1 MPAGHRVGPGVGG
14 VERAEHDRRDHARAP
29 AGRPG
34 AHHLH
39 RERDHDQRRGDR
51 EHVRVQVAQREGEGR
66 ELVDR
71 ARHHARG
78 GEPVVGGERPGGLE
92 ELTRRREVAEHQAE
106 RDGQQPAADRPA
118 GPRAAAQAGP
128 QRRAERERGGRRERE
143 ERRDGQVVAAAR
155 LDARQSGERAHGHV
169 AEVVVVQRLP
179 RDPGVRRR
187 ERRGGLHGGQEG
199 HVHRLLGPP
208 DVRRE
213 GDQDDHRREG
223 DEEHRL
229 GGDRER
235 AAQRIRRASATAAG
249 HATRTRRPAPGR
261 RPRAASR
268 PSPPATRSRPARPPS
283 RPPRTR
289 AAWRSPGRRPAAA
302 RAPARSAAR
311 RAGRAARAARGSA
324 GRRTRDG

>member
-1 MPAGHRVGPGVGG
+1 M
-14 VERAEHDRRDHARAP
+14 RRDHARAP

-92 ELTRRREVAEHQAE
+92 QLTRRREVAEHEAE

-128 QRRAERERGGRRERE
+128 QRRADRERGGRGERE
-143 ERRDGQVVAAAR
+143 EGRDGEVVAAAR
-155 LDARQSGERAHGHV
+155 LDARQPGERAHGHV

-179 RDPGVRRR
+179 REPGVRRR
-187 ERRGGLHGGQEG
+187 ERRGSLHGGQEG

-213 GDQDDHRREG
+213 GDKDDHRREG

-229 GGDRER
+229 GGERER
-235 AAQRIRRASATAAG
+235 AAQRIRRAPATAPPPDEARDGEHAG
-249 HATRTRRPAPGR
+249 RDERGR
-261 RPRAASR
+261 RPR
-268 PSPPATRSRPARPPS
+268 PPHAPDEPD
-283 RPPRTR
+283 
-289 AAWRSPGRRPAAA
+289 RPAAHHEA
-302 RAPARSAAR
+302 ERLGEAEAAAR
-311 RAGRAARAARGSA
+311 QPRERQRAQRRGEQADQLEQQEEAQGLGHGAVSVPS
-324 GRRTRDG
+324 R